1 MAFRWREIFALIFS
15 SNPIVRIDVFLI
27 ASIVIS
33 YAKARGPPRKSNYS
47 IQFSVFLVTAG
58 FSHCAHIFTPILN
71 ALSTPD
77 KDSRLSVISSR
88 HHGKDLFAKLQICWL
103 LLIFTYVNICILH
116 IFILANPKKS
126 QCNCI
131 VLGCLKKTN
140 LNWDFRWW

>member
-1 MAFRWREIFALIFS
+1 MNPSLFLLLACIFFSYKAWQNCKENLVLFWHSDEEKIFALIFS

-33 YAKARGPPRKSNYS
+33 YAKARETTTQNWLLYS
-47 IQFSVFLVTAG
+47 FSVFAG
-58 FSHCAHIFTPILN
+58 FSAHIFTPILT

-103 LLIFTYVNICILH
+103 LLIFTLVNISILH
-116 IFILANPKKS
+116 IFILA
-126 QCNCI
+126 
-131 VLGCLKKTN
+131 
-140 LNWDFRWW
+140 